1 MKFIVLYRHIADMFH
16 NDQEYICLTQIA
28 QAHIRSHLVEQFL
41 KDESKIGGP
50 SLESDSFNMLG

>member
-1 MKFIVLYRHIADMFH
+1 MFH

-41 KDESKIGGP
+41 KDECEIGGP